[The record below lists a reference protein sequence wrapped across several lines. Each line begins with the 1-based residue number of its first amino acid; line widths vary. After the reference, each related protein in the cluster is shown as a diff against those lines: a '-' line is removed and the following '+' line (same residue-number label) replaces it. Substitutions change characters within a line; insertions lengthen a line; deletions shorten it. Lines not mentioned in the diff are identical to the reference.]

1 MGPRTTR
8 VLAVVGATAILV
20 VGVNAVAYAATG
32 KSLLL
37 GKTNK
42 ASKTTTIQN
51 SKSGAAL
58 SLKTK
63 SSSSAPLKVNG
74 KGKVVNLNA
83 DKVDGLD
90 GTTIST
96 TANSALAKANA
107 ATTAA
112 NDITAIRYRDTAL
125 NRSDD
130 TEYNLGTVPAGTYSV
145 NMNAQVILGS
155 ATPADPETL
164 QCWLWAIVP
173 SSGNNFLGEGT
184 SVKTG
189 NTGSL
194 LWTGVSF
201 STVVQLNGTE
211 QLRLKCATTDGTGWS
226 TDFIAKGKG
235 PNVSFIRLDGLS
247 DRTPT
252 I

>member
-42 ASKTTTIQN
+42 ASKTTTLQN
-51 SKSGAAL
+51 TKSGPAP

-90 GTTIST
+90 C
-96 TANSALAKANA
+96 TAINSPATSALAKANA
-107 ATTAA
+107 AATAA
-112 NDITAIRYRDTAL
+112 ADVTATRYTDKTNRTA
-125 NRSDD
+125 NK
-130 TEYNLGTVPAGTYSV
+130 TY
-145 NMNAQVILGS
+145 
-155 ATPADPETL
+155 T
-164 QCWLWAIVP
+164 
-173 SSGNNFLGEGT
+173 
-184 SVKTG
+184 
-189 NTGSL
+189 
-194 LWTGVSF
+194 
-201 STVVQLNGTE
+201 
-211 QLRLKCATTDGTGWS
+211 
-226 TDFIAKGKG
+226 
-235 PNVSFIRLDGLS
+235 
-247 DRTPT
+247 
-252 I
+252 

>member
-8 VLAVVGATAILV
+8 VLAVIGASAVLV

-51 SKSGAAL
+51 TKSGAAL
-58 SLKTK
+58 QLKTK
-63 SSSSAPLKVNG
+63 SSATAPLKVNG

-90 GTTIST
+90 GTAINS

-112 NDITAIRYRDTAL
+112 NDVRATQYKDSATSRASNTTYAIGKL
-125 NRSDD
+125 
-130 TEYNLGTVPAGTYSV
+130 PAGVY
-145 NMNAQVILGS
+145 
-155 ATPADPETL
+155 
-164 QCWLWAIVP
+164 
-173 SSGNNFLGEGT
+173 
-184 SVKTG
+184 
-189 NTGSL
+189 
-194 LWTGVSF
+194 
-201 STVVQLNGTE
+201 
-211 QLRLKCATTDGTGWS
+211 ATTFNAYFTPNTAGT
-226 TDFIAKGKG
+226 
-235 PNVSFIRLDGLS
+235 P
-247 DRTPT
+247 
-252 I
+252 